1 MNKYHLT
8 ANTERGIH
16 CMFLWA
22 KDESQAYLIMTKQCK
37 IMYPMEH
44 VDSIRVERCDDDKI

>member
-22 KDESQAYLIMTKQCK
+22 KDESQAYLIIMKQCK

>member
-1 MNKYHLT
+1 
-8 ANTERGIH
+8 
-16 CMFLWA
+16 MFLWA
-22 KDESQAYLIMTKQCK
+22 KDESQAYLIIGFQPQYPLPLGMGSVKMKQCK